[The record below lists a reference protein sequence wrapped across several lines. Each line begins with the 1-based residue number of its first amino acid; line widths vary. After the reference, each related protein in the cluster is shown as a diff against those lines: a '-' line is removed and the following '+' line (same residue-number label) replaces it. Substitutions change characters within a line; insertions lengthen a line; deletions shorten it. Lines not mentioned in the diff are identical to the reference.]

1 MILSSFPGAK
11 AAARTPASP
20 CARAGAAFAELTA
33 RVGGDEK
40 LLKRMIHTFLRDIPK
55 RVSGIALAIRRKDAE
70 ALASVAHALKGS
82 VSIFGAEAAR
92 KHCQE
97 LQELGKSGEPSRAGE
112 IFALLKEEI
121 AKLQGN
127 LRGYAN
133 QTPARPKSKPD
144 KRQRPPRNPG
154 KRRR

>member
-1 MILSSFPGAK
+1 
-11 AAARTPASP
+11 
-20 CARAGAAFAELTA
+20 
-33 RVGGDEK
+33 
-40 LLKRMIHTFLRDIPK
+40 
-55 RVSGIALAIRRKDAE
+55 
-70 ALASVAHALKGS
+70 
-82 VSIFGAEAAR
+82 
-92 KHCQE
+92 
-97 LQELGKSGEPSRAGE
+97 
-112 IFALLKEEI
+112 LLKEEI